1 MHQLNR
7 VLASISARRNPWR
20 SKGFEAKLALLSAN
34 GFARSM
40 FWAKKFVS
48 FWLMPLPFCL
58 TLLTIGLL
66 VVALTRRKRFGRTL
80 VLLASLLLLLF
91 SNKVVSTR
99 LVRPLEARYAPA
111 PEFSA
116 SSAVP
121 AALSACRYV
130 VVLGGGHSDADGLSA
145 TQQLSPAAL
154 GRIVE
159 GVRLMRVLPD
169 ARLLTSGPG
178 VADNPSHASVLA
190 RAAESLGVDRARI
203 ALIETARD
211 TEDEAAA
218 VRAISGDAPVALVT
232 SAWHMPRAA
241 ALFRKA
247 GVNTLP
253 CPADFTARMNGDF
266 RWVDLSWDTASLE
279 RSTWAVRER
288 IGYLWVWLRGKV

>member
-1 MHQLNR
+1 
-7 VLASISARRNPWR
+7 
-20 SKGFEAKLALLSAN
+20 
-34 GFARSM
+34 M

-58 TLLTIGLL
+58 TLLAVGLL
-66 VVALTRRKRFGRTL
+66 VLAVSGRKRLGRTL
-80 VLLASLLLLLF
+80 VVLATFLLLLF
-91 SNKVVSTR
+91 SNKVVSTW
-99 LVRPLEARYAPA
+99 LVRPLEARYVPA

-116 SSAVP
+116 SAPIPP
-121 AALSACRYV
+121 ALAACRYV
-130 VVLGGGHSDADGLSA
+130 VVLGGGHSDAAGLSA
-145 TQQLSPAAL
+145 TQRLSPSAL

-159 GVRLMRVLPD
+159 GVRLMRALPG

-178 VADNPSHASVLA
+178 VAGNPSHAAVLA
-190 RAAESLGVDRARI
+190 RAAESLGVDRERI

-218 VRAISGDAPVALVT
+218 VRTISGDAPVALVT
-232 SAWHMPRAA
+232 SAWHMPRAT

-266 RWVDLSWDTASLE
+266 RWVDLTWDTASLE

-288 IGYLWVWLRGKV
+288 IGYLWVWLQGKV